1 MFSERQASLLRTQN
15 STLIG
20 FGHEVLHRALF
31 KHLLLAF
38 QTFMITS
45 SLLCSSCSHQP
56 AYPSAEQSGSNIV
69 IDAASLQPEVP
80 KFYTYRFQGKNINY
94 FVLNIQGRVSSFL
107 DACASCYSH
116 KQGYRCDDGAV
127 VCRYCNM
134 KFSVYRLEKGL
145 GSCYPIKIEGRM
157 ENGKYLIP
165 LAVLEAEADKF

>member
-1 MFSERQASLLRTQN
+1 MHRERLALFQRTRN
-15 STLIG
+15 ETLIV
-20 FGHEVLHRALF
+20 FGREVHHRALF
-31 KHLLLAF
+31 KRLLPVFRSCTVAAF
-38 QTFMITS
+38 
-45 SLLCSSCSHQP
+45 LLCSSCSHQP

-94 FVLNIQGRVSSFL
+94 FVLTIQGRVSSFL
-107 DACASCYSH
+107 DACASCYAH

-134 KFSVYRLEKGL
+134 KFSVYKLEKGL

-165 LAVLEAEADKF
+165 LAALEAEAGKF